1 MKRYL
6 ALALIPAMALPG
18 PALADP
24 CRRVSYGHGYA
35 PSYVEPYHDNTVVA
49 VPVLVAPSYL
59 FQVAPEVVTARLI
72 AIASEDAARKAV
84 AEYAASHPVQVV
96 PAPQPQPAPAPVPP
110 LAGSIQAPAVP
121 PLPTPPPIPTAK
133 ATSGTAA
140 LAVAQRMAA
149 ENCAICHKPGSTR
162 LQLDFAKLNRS
173 QLAEVHFRLT
183 TGSDK
188 AMPPAGHKAVSE
200 EQLNAVDALLAG
212 ATQ

>member
-1 MKRYL
+1 MRPYL
-6 ALALIPAMALPG
+6 ALLCCLVAALPAG
-18 PALADP
+18 ADP
-24 CRRVSYGHGYA
+24 CRRVVSYGNSYYT
-35 PSYVEPYHDNTVVA
+35 PSYVAPHYDNNVIA
-49 VPVLVAPSYL
+49 VPVAIIPSTFYA
-59 FQVAPEVVTARLI
+59 VAPEVVTARLI

-84 AEYAASHPVQVV
+84 AEYAASHPVQPV
-96 PAPQPQPAPAPVPP
+96 PVPQPQPVPP
-110 LAGSIQAPAVP
+110 LASPGSIQAPAVP
-121 PLPTPPPIPTAK
+121 PLPAPPPIPAATK

>member
-1 MKRYL
+1 MRPYL
-6 ALALIPAMALPG
+6 ALLCCLVAALPAG
-18 PALADP
+18 ADP
-24 CRRVSYGHGYA
+24 CRRINYGNSYYT
-35 PSYVEPYHDNTVVA
+35 PSYVAPHYDNNVIA
-49 VPVLVAPSYL
+49 VPVAIIPSQFYA
-59 FQVAPEVVTARLI
+59 VAPEVVTARLI

-84 AEYAASHPVQVV
+84 AEYAASHPTVV
-96 PAPQPQPAPAPVPP
+96 PAPQPQPAPSPVPP

-133 ATSGTAA
+133 ASTGTAA

-149 ENCAICHKPGSTR
+149 ENCQTCHKPGSTR
-162 LQLDFAKLNRS
+162 MQLDFAKLNRS